1 MDYEAFRTAVYSL
14 LAERKEWK
22 VEKDWED
29 GTSPGSEG
37 PGSGADGLDEFIELE
52 QENGPFYELIT
63 VSVGQLYQVFVG
75 EGWNAVRRELDKYTR
90 RENPGA
96 RRTRAVD
103 YEERLNE
110 EGVLLYR
117 ELRALRAA
125 NAAKRGLPQWKN
137 CAGSMESARRTPG
150 CTERSSLRRSG
161 HLREERRKH
170 WINSRVRRA
179 GKALLCPPASAVKP
193 PDQRKRC
200 QKTEKIVYRST
211 NIHCNALTKVL

>member
-125 NAAKRGLPQWKN
+125 SAAKRGLPPSFVFMNRSLYAMCCRQPSTMEELRGIYGVGEKN
-137 CAGSMESARRTPG
+137 AGLYGEEFLAAIRTFTGGEKKILDKFPGEESLEGDSVP
-150 CTERSSLRRSG
+150 
-161 HLREERRKH
+161 
-170 WINSRVRRA
+170 A
-179 GKALLCPPASAVKP
+179 GRLHK
-193 PDQRKRC
+193 
-200 QKTEKIVYRST
+200 EG
-211 NIHCNALTKVL
+211 

>member
-29 GTSPGSEG
+29 GTSPGSEGPGSEG

-125 NAAKRGLPQWKN
+125 NAAKAVYNGRT
-137 CAGSMESARRTPG
+137 ARDLWSR
-150 CTERSSLRRSG
+150 
-161 HLREERRKH
+161 REERRA
-170 WINSRVRRA
+170 VRR
-179 GKALLCPPASAVKP
+179 GVPCGD
-193 PDQRKRC
+193 PDIYGRREEN
-200 QKTEKIVYRST
+200 TG
-211 NIHCNALTKVL
+211 